1 MLLLL
6 LFLCVLLFMSLAGD
20 NPGADDR
27 WSLSSVSPTAYT
39 FAGDGGMVYLFDGND
54 VYAIRDGSLQWKYTV
69 PAEWSVINEWSFN
82 PRFYGPDSYG
92 SLSSLAG
99 TLYVGPIFASGSDT
113 LYLYAAPDINRDGL
127 WSEDEIWKAWGY
139 DWNASGSGEKLMAI
153 RDGRLMWERPMPRG
167 AHEFYIPGDA
177 TYDDVSLYALGNRL
191 YVYHQYN
198 VTVLDK
204 NGTQL
209 FAVNNVSAPPAFD
222 EEGYMYTVT
231 TAIPDFPDDSF
242 LLSYPM
248 YMEPS
253 GTIEARYPNGTL
265 YWRTD
270 IGMPAI
276 RQNVDPGFGLE
287 HRTLPLYG
295 NGMLYV
301 PSANGVV
308 TLSRDG
314 SVLWTCEMDGSMN
327 LYEKMPFDSKGNVY
341 LVDEKAGYLIRYPLI
356 PTLRDVV
363 EQSIIED
370 RKIYVVGKDGG
381 PVTAVDESYDGRAPL
396 AAADGVA
403 YYVTSVNYDADRPSM
418 DSLLSLDVTARVL
431 CSDEI
436 LWTVPLP
443 QGTVRSVTLNQSN
456 LGWVFYDSNARK
468 KTVAYND
475 WHPSAWRDP
484 ELTYRIC
491 GDARWINM
499 LPYGGNIYVNYYS
512 LNYEYPS
519 NYENWTDPLF
529 LRTGENGI
537 HYIDVKGSPY
547 MAVFN
552 RSRCDYTA
560 GVLALAGDGRVL
572 WQRSTGAYVTGMAA
586 NNSTIYYGTGN
597 GGLSATSAGVATGL
611 AILASAFL
619 FFRFFLFG
627 AVSRARD
634 RLEHNENRNLVLE
647 QIRES
652 PGGTMYDTARA
663 LGMNIGTLRYHL
675 LILGVNHKV
684 ATHRDGKFVRFFS
697 PSSAYSQDER
707 EIISLLRREPVR
719 RLVSV
724 LRERPGISNAELAA
738 ALGLSEP
745 AISNYMKELSVKGI
759 VAKEA
764 AADGRIS
771 YAIQDE
777 HADRIA
783 ATLQRSEKA

>member
-1 MLLLL
+1 
-6 LFLCVLLFMSLAGD
+6 
-20 NPGADDR
+20 
-27 WSLSSVSPTAYT
+27 
-39 FAGDGGMVYLFDGND
+39 
-54 VYAIRDGSLQWKYTV
+54 
-69 PAEWSVINEWSFN
+69 
-82 PRFYGPDSYG
+82 
-92 SLSSLAG
+92 
-99 TLYVGPIFASGSDT
+99 
-113 LYLYAAPDINRDGL
+113 
-127 WSEDEIWKAWGY
+127 
-139 DWNASGSGEKLMAI
+139 
-153 RDGRLMWERPMPRG
+153 
-167 AHEFYIPGDA
+167 
-177 TYDDVSLYALGNRL
+177 
-191 YVYHQYN
+191 
-198 VTVLDK
+198 
-204 NGTQL
+204 
-209 FAVNNVSAPPAFD
+209 VSAPPAFD

-231 TAIPDFPDDSF
+231 TASPNFPDDTF
-242 LLSYPM
+242 RRSYPT

-253 GTIEARYPNGTL
+253 GTVEARYPNGTL

-276 RQNVDPGFGLE
+276 RQNVDPSFGLE

-308 TLSRDG
+308 TLSREG

-356 PTLRDVV
+356 PTLRDIV
-363 EQSIIED
+363 EQSIIAD

-381 PVTAVDESYDGRAPL
+381 PVTAVSESYEGRAPL

-403 YYVTSVNYDADRPSM
+403 YYVTSVNYDSDRPAV
-418 DSLLSLDVTARVL
+418 DSLLPLDVTARVL
-431 CSDEI
+431 CSGEI

-443 QGTVRSVTLNQSN
+443 QGPVSSVTLNQSN
-456 LGWVFYDSNARK
+456 FGWILYDSNARQ
-468 KTVAYND
+468 KTIAYND

-484 ELTYRIC
+484 ELMYRIC

-499 LPYGGNIYVNYYS
+499 LPYGGNIYVDYYS

-560 GVLALAGDGRVL
+560 GVIALAGDGRVL

-647 QIRES
+647 QIKER
-652 PGGTMYDTARA
+652 PGGTMYEIARA

-697 PSSAYSQDER
+697 PSSAYSQEER

-764 AADGRIS
+764 TADGRIS
-771 YAIQDE
+771 YAILDE

-783 ATLQRSEKA
+783 ATLQRSEKV